1 MKKNKILWISS
12 CISPL
17 YIGLALY
24 FLISLMTQNDD
35 GWGAVFGAVFSIFL
49 IPSIIL
55 VSIGLIFGW
64 LAYVKNKRW
73 FTLTSLILYLFG
85 AMIALQFGLFLIPN
99 IILNLIAFIQ
109 QVSQFKKDKEAALG
123 LIP

>member
-1 MKKNKILWISS
+1 MKKNKILLISS
-12 CISPL
+12 FLSPL

-24 FLISLMTQNDD
+24 VLIGLLTQDNN
-35 GWGAVFGAVFSIFL
+35 GWGTLFAAVFSIFL
-49 IPSIIL
+49 IPSIVL
-55 VSIGLIFGW
+55 VSVGLIFGW
-64 LAYVKNKRW
+64 LAYVKNNRW
-73 FTLTSLILYLFG
+73 LTLTSLILYLFG

-109 QVSQFKKDKEAALG
+109 QVSQFKKDKEIALG